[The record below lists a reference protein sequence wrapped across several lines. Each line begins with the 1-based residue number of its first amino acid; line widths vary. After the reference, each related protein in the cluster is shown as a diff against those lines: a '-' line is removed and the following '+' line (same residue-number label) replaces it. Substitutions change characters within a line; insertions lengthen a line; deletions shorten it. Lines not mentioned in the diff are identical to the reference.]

1 VAGVVEHVRGTLSDS
16 RVTASLDGTHS
27 SEPSPVSS
35 TATTGFDAIA
45 SAVREVEPRAL
56 VAPSLVLGATDAR
69 HYQALCPAVY
79 RFLPVLLK
87 PDDLARVHGTNERVA
102 VEDYRRAVR
111 FYVQLLRR
119 AAL

>member
-1 VAGVVEHVRGTLSDS
+1 MYAAFLVL
-16 RVTASLDGTHS
+16 
-27 SEPSPVSS
+27 
-35 TATTGFDAIA
+35 A
-45 SAVREVEPRAL
+45 SAAVGADWGYRPLPGGGVEYIVQVEPRAL
-56 VAPSLVLGATDAR
+56 VAPGLVLGATDAR
-69 HYQALCPAVY
+69 HYQALSPAVY

-87 PDDLARVHGTNERVA
+87 PDDLARVHGTNERIA